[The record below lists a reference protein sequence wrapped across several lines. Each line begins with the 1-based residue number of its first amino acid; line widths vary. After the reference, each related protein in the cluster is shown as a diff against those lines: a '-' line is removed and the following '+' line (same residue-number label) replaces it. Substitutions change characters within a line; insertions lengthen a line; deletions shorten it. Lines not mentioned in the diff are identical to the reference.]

1 MPASVAAQLLPSFE
15 EAASIQRFWDQH
27 YPELL
32 ADYPDKFV
40 AVANGVVVASNSDL
54 ALLIYDLRDKGLNPR
69 TDVAIEYISSKSAT
83 LLL

>member
-32 ADYPDKFV
+32 A
-40 AVANGVVVASNSDL
+40 
-54 ALLIYDLRDKGLNPR
+54 ALLGWDLLRFFRTVTNGRDW
-69 TDVAIEYISSKSAT
+69 
-83 LLL
+83 

>member
-32 ADYPDKFV
+32 A
-40 AVANGVVVASNSDL
+40 
-54 ALLIYDLRDKGLNPR
+54 ALLGWDLLRFFRTVTNGRDR
-69 TDVAIEYISSKSAT
+69 TVT
-83 LLL
+83 LDRL